1 MPMSRQIAAEFDPS
15 CHDFLLI
22 KVRTSASSALGYVL
36 GIIFPGSI
44 YSNSAAFVTK
54 DPTFT
59 IKHLTPKPRTYFT
72 WPWSTRV
79 VPPLRMGIH
88 YKVVSGRIANRYRP

>member
-1 MPMSRQIAAEFDPS
+1 MPMSRQIVAEFDPS

-44 YSNSAAFVTK
+44 YSNSAAFLPK
-54 DPTFT
+54 DATFT
-59 IKHLTPKPRTYFT
+59 IKHLTPRTPGHT
-72 WPWSTRV
+72 
-79 VPPLRMGIH
+79 LR
-88 YKVVSGRIANRYRP
+88 GRGQPGWCHH